1 MNIGIIGGG
10 FAGMT
15 AAYELGKLGYK
26 TFLFERMTELGG
38 LAGTFPIEGTRL
50 ERGYHHWFTSDNHI
64 IKLME
69 ELGLGNRVMW
79 IESKTGFFY
88 GGKIYDWV
96 SPMDIMRYTP
106 LALSDR
112 IRLGLT
118 TYYLQTRRNKVAEY
132 EKITA
137 ATWLRKYA
145 GQQAWEKAWGPLFR
159 GKFGAEA
166 ENIPLVWLWYKA
178 VLRLGSRK
186 GVTKEVLGY
195 PRGSFQ
201 ILIDALEKANEDKGG
216 TIFKGATVNRI
227 VVENDVACGLE
238 LGDDENTR
246 KALAGSSA
254 TPDGRGYF
262 PFDKIY
268 CSAPSFAAQ
277 RLVSEFPD
285 WYLAKLKAAKYLAA
299 VLVILKM
306 KRPLSNIYWM
316 NIADRSI
323 PFVAT
328 IEQTNFLAPEVY
340 NNKHVMYVSNY
351 LAASSPYFQMNREE
365 LFKAYVPHLQK
376 INPSFSPDWVEEY
389 WHFKEAA
396 AQPIVPLNYSS
407 QIPDYRTPIRN
418 LYLGNTTQIYPEDR
432 GTNYSVRLGQTITQ
446 LIDEDVKSG
455 NGWKRDTI

>member
-1 MNIGIIGGG
+1 MDIGIIGGG

-15 AAYELGKLGYK
+15 AAYELGKLGHK
-26 TFLFERMTELGG
+26 TFLFERMPELGG

-50 ERGYHHWFTSDNHI
+50 ERGYHHWFTSDTHVI
-64 IKLME
+64 GLME
-69 ELGLGNRVMW
+69 ELGLGDRVMW

-88 GGKIYDWV
+88 DGKIYNWV
-96 SPMDIMRYTP
+96 SPMDIMRYSP
-106 LALSDR
+106 LPPIDR

-137 ATWLRKYA
+137 ASWLRRYA

-166 ENIPLVWLWYKA
+166 EHVPLVWLWYKA

-201 ILIDALEKANEDKGG
+201 VLIDALGKAIRGKGG
-216 TIFKGATVNRI
+216 AVFKGATVNRI
-227 VVENDVACGLE
+227 AVENNVACGLE
-238 LGDDENTR
+238 LGDDEDTR
-246 KALAGSSA
+246 KALAGSGLI
-254 TPDGRGYF
+254 PNGRGYI
-262 PFDKIY
+262 PFDRIY
-268 CSAPSFAAQ
+268 CSAPSFATL

-285 WYLAKLKAAKYLAA
+285 SYLSKLKAAKYMAA
-299 VLVILKM
+299 VLLILKM
-306 KRPLSNIYWM
+306 KRPMSNIYWM

-328 IEQTNFLAPEVY
+328 IEQTNFLPPAEY
-340 NNKHVMYVSNY
+340 NNKRVMYVSNY
-351 LAASSPYFQMNREE
+351 LAPSSPYFQMDREE
-365 LFKAYVPHLQK
+365 LFNAYVPHLQK

-432 GTNYSVRLGQTITQ
+432 GTNYSVRLGQTITR
-446 LIDEDVKSG
+446 LIEEDIKSG
-455 NGWKRDTI
+455 NGRT